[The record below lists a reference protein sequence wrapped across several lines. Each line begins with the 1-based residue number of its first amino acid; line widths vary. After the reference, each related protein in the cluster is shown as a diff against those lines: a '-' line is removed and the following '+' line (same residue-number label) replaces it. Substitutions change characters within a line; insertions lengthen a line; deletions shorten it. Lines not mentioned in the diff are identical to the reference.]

1 MAPRKT
7 NGKGI
12 IPKRSRRK
20 RRTKNRRRRRPRRVK
35 RVKSRRTPP
44 VKRRRRMRKMLTLP
58 PPHILEGIIPAKH
71 VKSKQKKTDLLCSY
85 LSPIVEAFLKE
96 QIKKLTK

>member
-1 MAPRKT
+1 MAPRK
-7 NGKGI
+7 GKVSSKKI
-12 IPKRSRRK
+12 TKETSNKKPTPTSAPPRK
-20 RRTKNRRRRRPRRVK
+20 
-35 RVKSRRTPP
+35 KSKVTENPSSKKTTEEAKDVNP
-44 VKRRRRMRKMLTLP
+44 P

>member
-1 MAPRKT
+1 
-7 NGKGI
+7 
-12 IPKRSRRK
+12 
-20 RRTKNRRRRRPRRVK
+20 
-35 RVKSRRTPP
+35 
-44 VKRRRRMRKMLTLP
+44 MLTLPP